1 MFYALIGEDAPGTL
15 DRRMAARP
23 EHLARLQALKNEGRL
38 LIAGPMPAIDSPDP
52 GPAGFFGSLVVA
64 EFDSLASAETWLA
77 EDAYVREG
85 VFARFSVRPFKKVL
99 P

>member
-1 MFYALIGEDAPGTL
+1 MLYVLLGEDAPGSL
-15 DRRMAARP
+15 DARMSARP
-23 EHLARLQALKNEGRL
+23 AHLARLEALRDEGRL

-64 EFDSLASAETWLA
+64 EFASLGDAERWLA
-77 EDAYVREG
+77 DDPYVKQG
-85 VFARFSVRPFKKVL
+85 VFSRITVKPYKKVL

>member
-1 MFYALIGEDAPGTL
+1 MFYALIGEDAPESL
-15 DRRMAARP
+15 ERRMAVRD
-23 EHLARLQALKNEGRL
+23 EHLARLQALKDEGRL

-52 GPAGFFGSLVVA
+52 GPAGFTGSLVVA
-64 EFDSLASAETWLA
+64 EFDSQVSAERWLA

-85 VFARFSVRPFKKVL
+85 VFARTSVRPFKKVL